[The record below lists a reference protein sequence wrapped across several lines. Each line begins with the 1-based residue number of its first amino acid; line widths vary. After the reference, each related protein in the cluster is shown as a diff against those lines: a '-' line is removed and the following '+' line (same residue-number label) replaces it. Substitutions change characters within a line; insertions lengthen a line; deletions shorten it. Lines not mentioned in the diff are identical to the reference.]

1 MSVISITHAQCDGIE
16 QKLRDAGVIET
27 VDLESRGRTVTYE
40 CINRKACSEENWE
53 KYKNFYFYGSQEL
66 PKNVEYY
73 PVQFRKDGNEMIAL
87 ANYGSAQN
95 VARFASAVLKDDI
108 VHCYETTEGKS
119 YGDWYLKD
127 GEDVT
132 PDGKSVGNVITN
144 ISSKLIKPLK
154 NNPNK
159 SVFVIPL
166 GDKECRTTIVANENI
181 WDTYADTIG
190 RKNDNKNISLPRD
203 SSVQLYNPA
212 DKKVT
217 KVSSMEVVQMF
228 NKSRED
234 YLHALMEK
242 NNRLKYPQQNASST
256 LDAADKESESDMEF

>member
-1 MSVISITHAQCDGIE
+1 MSVISITFAQCDGIE

-27 VDLESRGRTVTYE
+27 VDLESRGRVETYE
-40 CINRKACSEENWE
+40 CINRKACSEEKWNE
-53 KYKNFYFYGSQEL
+53 YKKRWSENQEL
-66 PKNVEYY
+66 PKNIEYY

-95 VARFASAVLKDDI
+95 VADFASAVLKGDI
-108 VHCYETTEGKS
+108 VHCFEETEGKS

-127 GEDVT
+127 GDEVM
-132 PDGKSVGNVITN
+132 PDGKPVGNVISN
-144 ISSKLIKPLK
+144 VSSKLIKPLK

-166 GDKECRTTIVANENI
+166 SDKGCRTVIVDNENI

-203 SSVQLYNPA
+203 SSVRLYNPA
-212 DKKVT
+212 NKEVT
-217 KVSSMEVVQMF
+217 KASSMEVVQMF

-234 YLHALMEK
+234 YLNLMEEQT
-242 NNRLKYPQQNASST
+242 RRKYSQQNT
-256 LDAADKESESDMEF
+256 LLDDTDEKSESDMEF

>member
-1 MSVISITHAQCDGIE
+1 MSVISITFAQCDGIE

-27 VDLESRGRTVTYE
+27 VDLESRGRVETYE
-40 CINRKACSEENWE
+40 CINRKACSEEKWNE
-53 KYKNFYFYGSQEL
+53 YKKRWSENQEL
-66 PKNVEYY
+66 PKNIEYY

-95 VARFASAVLKDDI
+95 VADFASVVLKGDI
-108 VHCYETTEGKS
+108 VHCFEETEGKS

-127 GEDVT
+127 GEEVT
-132 PDGKSVGNVITN
+132 PDGKPVGNVISN
-144 ISSKLIKPLK
+144 ISSKLVKPLK

-166 GDKECRTTIVANENI
+166 SDKGCRTVIVDNENI

-212 DKKVT
+212 NKEVT
-217 KVSSMEVVQMF
+217 KASSMEVVQMF

-234 YLHALMEK
+234 YLNLMEEQI
-242 NNRLKYPQQNASST
+242 RLKYSQQNT
-256 LDAADKESESDMEF
+256 LLDDTDEKSESDMEF

>member
-1 MSVISITHAQCDGIE
+1 MSVISITYAQCDGIE
-16 QKLRDAGVIET
+16 QKLRDAGMIET
-27 VDLESRGRTVTYE
+27 VSLESRGRVETYE
-40 CINRKACSEENWE
+40 CINRKACSEEKWNE
-53 KYKNFYFYGSQEL
+53 YKNRRFGNREAS
-66 PKNVEYY
+66 KNAEYY

-95 VARFASAVLKDDI
+95 VADFASAVLKGDI
-108 VHCYETTEGKS
+108 VHCYETTEGTS
-119 YGDWYLKD
+119 YYGDWYLKD
-127 GEDVT
+127 GEEVT
-132 PDGKSVGNVITN
+132 PDGKPVGNVISN
-144 ISSKLIKPLK
+144 VSSKLIKPLK

-166 GDKECRTTIVANENI
+166 SDKGCRTVIVDNENI

-203 SSVQLYNPA
+203 SSVSLYNPA
-212 DKKVT
+212 NKEVT

-234 YLHALMEK
+234 YLNLMEEQT
-242 NNRLKYPQQNASST
+242 RRKYSQQNT
-256 LDAADKESESDMEF
+256 LLDDTDEKSESDMEF

>member
-1 MSVISITHAQCDGIE
+1 MSVISITFAQCDGIE

-27 VDLESRGRTVTYE
+27 VDLESRGRVETYE
-40 CINRKACSEENWE
+40 CINRKACSEEKWDE
-53 KYKNFYFYGSQEL
+53 YKNRRFGNREVS
-66 PKNVEYY
+66 KNAEYY

-95 VARFASAVLKDDI
+95 VAHFASAVLKDDI
-108 VHCYETTEGKS
+108 IRCYEATEGKS

-127 GEDVT
+127 GEEVT
-132 PDGKSVGNVITN
+132 PDGKPVGNVISN

-166 GDKECRTTIVANENI
+166 SDKGCRTVIVDNENI

-190 RKNDNKNISLPRD
+190 RKNDNKNISLPSD
-203 SSVQLYNPA
+203 SSVSLYNPA
-212 DKKVT
+212 NKEVT
-217 KVSSMEVVQMF
+217 KASSMEVVQMF

-234 YLHALMEK
+234 YLNLMEEQT
-242 NNRLKYPQQNASST
+242 RRKYSQQNT
-256 LDAADKESESDMEF
+256 LLDDTDEKSESDMEF

>member
-1 MSVISITHAQCDGIE
+1 MSVISITFAQCDGIE

-27 VDLESRGRTVTYE
+27 VDLESRGRVETYE
-40 CINRKACSEENWE
+40 CINRKACSEEKWDE
-53 KYKNFYFYGSQEL
+53 YKNRRFGNREAS
-66 PKNVEYY
+66 KNAEYY

-95 VARFASAVLKDDI
+95 VADFASAVLKDDI
-108 VHCYETTEGKS
+108 IRCYEATEGKS

-127 GEDVT
+127 GEEVT
-132 PDGKSVGNVITN
+132 PDGKPVGNVISN

-166 GDKECRTTIVANENI
+166 SDKGCRTVIVDNENI

-190 RKNDNKNISLPRD
+190 RKNDNKNISLPSD
-203 SSVQLYNPA
+203 SSVSLYNPA
-212 DKKVT
+212 NKEVT

-234 YLHALMEK
+234 YLYALMEK
-242 NNRLKYPQQNASST
+242 NNRLKYPQPNASSS
-256 LDAADKESESDMEF
+256 LDDTDEKSESDMEF

>member
-27 VDLESRGRTVTYE
+27 VDLESRGRVETYE
-40 CINRKACSEENWE
+40 CINRKACSEEKWNE
-53 KYKNFYFYGSQEL
+53 YKNRRFGNREAS
-66 PKNVEYY
+66 KNAEYY
-73 PVQFRKDGNEMIAL
+73 PVQFRKDGDELMAF

-95 VARFASAVLKDDI
+95 VADFASAVLKDDI
-108 VHCYETTEGKS
+108 IRCYESTEGKS

-127 GEDVT
+127 GEEVT
-132 PDGKSVGNVITN
+132 PDGKPVGNVISN

-166 GDKECRTTIVANENI
+166 DNKECRTVIVDNENI

-190 RKNDNKNISLPRD
+190 RKNDNKNINLPRD

-212 DKKVT
+212 NKEVT
-217 KVSSMEVVQMF
+217 KASSMEVVQMF

-234 YLHALMEK
+234 YLYALMEK
-242 NNRLKYPQQNASST
+242 NNRLKYSQPNASSS
-256 LDAADKESESDMEF
+256 LDDTDEKSESDMEF

>member
-27 VDLESRGRTVTYE
+27 VDLESRGRVETYD
-40 CINRKACSEENWE
+40 CINRKACSEEKWNE
-53 KYKNFYFYGSQEL
+53 YKNRRFGNREAS
-66 PKNVEYY
+66 KNAEYY

-95 VARFASAVLKDDI
+95 VADFASAVLKDDI
-108 VHCYETTEGKS
+108 VRCYEATEGKS

-127 GEDVT
+127 GEEVT
-132 PDGKSVGNVITN
+132 PDGKPVGNVISN

-166 GDKECRTTIVANENI
+166 SDKGCRTVIVDNENI

-203 SSVQLYNPA
+203 SSVSLYNPA
-212 DKKVT
+212 NKEVT
-217 KVSSMEVVQMF
+217 KASSMEVVQMF

-234 YLHALMEK
+234 YLNLMEEQT
-242 NNRLKYPQQNASST
+242 RRKYSQQNT
-256 LDAADKESESDMEF
+256 LLDDTDEKSESDMEF

>member
-1 MSVISITHAQCDGIE
+1 MSVISITFAQCDGIE

-27 VDLESRGRTVTYE
+27 VDLESRGRVETYE
-40 CINRKACSEENWE
+40 CINRKACSEEKWNE
-53 KYKNFYFYGSQEL
+53 YKKRWSENQEL
-66 PKNVEYY
+66 PKNIEYY
-73 PVQFRKDGNEMIAL
+73 PVQFRKDGNEMMAF

-95 VARFASAVLKDDI
+95 VADFASAVLKDDI
-108 VHCYETTEGKS
+108 VRCYEATEGKS

-127 GEDVT
+127 GEEVT
-132 PDGKSVGNVITN
+132 PDGKPVGNVISN

-166 GDKECRTTIVANENI
+166 SDNGCRTVIVDNENI

-212 DKKVT
+212 NKEVT
-217 KVSSMEVVQMF
+217 KASSMEVVQMF

-234 YLHALMEK
+234 YLNLMEEQT
-242 NNRLKYPQQNASST
+242 RRKYSQQNT
-256 LDAADKESESDMEF
+256 LLDDTDEKSESDMEF

>member
-1 MSVISITHAQCDGIE
+1 MSVISITFAQCDGIE

-27 VDLESRGRTVTYE
+27 VDLESRGRVETYE
-40 CINRKACSEENWE
+40 CINRKACSEEKWNE
-53 KYKNFYFYGSQEL
+53 YKNRRFGNRDVS
-66 PKNVEYY
+66 KNAEYY

-95 VARFASAVLKDDI
+95 VAHFASAVLKDDI
-108 VHCYETTEGKS
+108 IRCYEATEGKS

-127 GEDVT
+127 GEEVT
-132 PDGKSVGNVITN
+132 PDGKPVGNVISN

-166 GDKECRTTIVANENI
+166 SDKGCRTVIVDNENI

-203 SSVQLYNPA
+203 SSVSLYNPA
-212 DKKVT
+212 NKEVT
-217 KVSSMEVVQMF
+217 KASSMEVVQMF

-234 YLHALMEK
+234 YLNLMEEQT
-242 NNRLKYPQQNASST
+242 RRKYSQQNKL
-256 LDAADKESESDMEF
+256 LDDTDEKSESDMEF